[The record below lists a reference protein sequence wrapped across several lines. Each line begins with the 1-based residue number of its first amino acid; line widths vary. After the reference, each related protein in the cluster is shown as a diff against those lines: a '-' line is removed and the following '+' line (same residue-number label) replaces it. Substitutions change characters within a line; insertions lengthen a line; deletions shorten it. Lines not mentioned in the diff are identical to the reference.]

1 LNLTPGAAAINY
13 LELGRSFGKLGSSTP
28 LAAPANASPA
38 QTSMMIWMLSAKD
51 STIRVPIHMIE
62 AINKMVRTRRQMFNE
77 IGREP
82 TPEELGKKLG
92 MPIEKVRKVLQIVK
106 EPLSL
111 ETPIGDEE
119 DSHLG
124 DLIEDKN
131 AIRRSSHDP
140 VESARDSVW

>member
-1 LNLTPGAAAINY
+1 MFESDAR
-13 LELGRSFGKLGSSTP
+13 RSRNKLFGIRSIIRQTWKQHATGSSGQ
-28 LAAPANASPA
+28 ASPA

-92 MPIEKVRKVLQIVK
+92 MADRE
-106 EPLSL
+106 
-111 ETPIGDEE
+111 G
-119 DSHLG
+119 
-124 DLIEDKN
+124 
-131 AIRRSSHDP
+131 A
-140 VESARDSVW
+140 